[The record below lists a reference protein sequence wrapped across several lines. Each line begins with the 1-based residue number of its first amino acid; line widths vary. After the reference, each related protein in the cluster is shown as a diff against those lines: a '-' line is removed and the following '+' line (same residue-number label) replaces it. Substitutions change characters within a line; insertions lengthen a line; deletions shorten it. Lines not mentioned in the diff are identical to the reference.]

1 MNRLEVIFWCLCI
14 TVVFQNSNGAEHV
27 SKYFNGTLRV
37 DIARGIAMHIANNEA
52 SITLSMSSLLKDNGV
67 EERSTGR
74 LKFKKGILK
83 RIGMVMM
90 MAPLLLQ
97 LAWLPGTLASIKM
110 SLLRSIFVGK
120 IALAVMLYNAL
131 RNSQKSE
138 VVVIHKPEYH
148 EHYYH
153 AYHGHGD
160 EDGDCW
166 YASAIDPVSTA
177 CHTNRR
183 TIPFSK
189 LQNAR
194 CTTHTCII
202 LEDSRGFA
210 RLLHSTVRSRSCC
223 SAVEMFSTR
232 TTSKILCF
240 LCAIF
245 LCNFATSNET
255 NDEARPYE
263 FSFNIVDFQHRYEKK
278 DTDGIITGEYGFITA
293 DGVYHETGYATDKNG
308 DFLITRMAY
317 RRIKSLKDAQEIF
330 KDRPEVAKKLVEAVA
345 ARACSSCKVAAKTEK
360 SEITSQ
366 ITPTVTPSIS
376 QRQLNPLL
384 QKMTK
389 SSNEKKDDELVQ
401 ERNKI
406 PLNPKDLRSN
416 ERQGKS
422 LTVGIVRNMVDSGK
436 NFITNKHAADPIVE
450 DRNMDDR
457 ALEKMA
463 NDLYYRFNYTI
474 TSHGHQE
481 DGYRSGRKDGS
492 YRSQSDDGVD
502 TRVKYL
508 SNEFGHQPNVSFVA
522 NVNEANETERLKG
535 YSFRWYWSGS
545 VFDRFSS
552 HLFIAMRISVSTFLL
567 LGLALYIQ
575 GEPIESKEENG
586 SLLDCVLES
595 NSIGCLG
602 TRLARNIDQI
612 EMQVTGKKSETPM
625 SMVIEQ
631 AGNFVAEVI
640 DDVQNPGRSEE
651 VAESADAGEQGE
663 NSKISQSFELG
674 LSKRNKRCGPD
685 REGQEKSVPRP
696 LGIVF
701 AIVADAVIAN
711 FDTPS
716 MSMIDVPRFRLR
728 YMTLEGRGKKYGRKK
743 KKQLQKLLGL
753 AMLFKAK
760 LSLLLQLISTH
771 FQLKF
776 FGIAILSLII
786 NATKF
791 WLDLKKSHPS
801 KVIYY
806 EHAQHQ
812 HHYDHD
818 DYDHGYWGRS
828 TNDSPQD
835 LAYAAHTPKN

>member
-160 EDGDCW
+160 EDGDW
-166 YASAIDPVSTA
+166 WGRSMKR
-177 CHTNRR
+177 H
-183 TIPFSK
+183 F
-189 LQNAR
+189 
-194 CTTHTCII
+194 CII

-389 SSNEKKDDELVQ
+389 S
-401 ERNKI
+401 
-406 PLNPKDLRSN
+406 
-416 ERQGKS
+416 

-535 YSFRWYWSGS
+535 YSFRWYWS
-545 VFDRFSS
+545 
-552 HLFIAMRISVSTFLL
+552 
-567 LGLALYIQ
+567 
-575 GEPIESKEENG
+575 
-586 SLLDCVLES
+586 
-595 NSIGCLG
+595 
-602 TRLARNIDQI
+602 
-612 EMQVTGKKSETPM
+612 
-625 SMVIEQ
+625 
-631 AGNFVAEVI
+631 
-640 DDVQNPGRSEE
+640 
-651 VAESADAGEQGE
+651 
-663 NSKISQSFELG
+663 
-674 LSKRNKRCGPD
+674 
-685 REGQEKSVPRP
+685 
-696 LGIVF
+696 
-701 AIVADAVIAN
+701 
-711 FDTPS
+711 
-716 MSMIDVPRFRLR
+716 
-728 YMTLEGRGKKYGRKK
+728 
-743 KKQLQKLLGL
+743 
-753 AMLFKAK
+753 
-760 LSLLLQLISTH
+760 
-771 FQLKF
+771 
-776 FGIAILSLII
+776 
-786 NATKF
+786 
-791 WLDLKKSHPS
+791 
-801 KVIYY
+801 
-806 EHAQHQ
+806 
-812 HHYDHD
+812 
-818 DYDHGYWGRS
+818 
-828 TNDSPQD
+828 
-835 LAYAAHTPKN
+835 